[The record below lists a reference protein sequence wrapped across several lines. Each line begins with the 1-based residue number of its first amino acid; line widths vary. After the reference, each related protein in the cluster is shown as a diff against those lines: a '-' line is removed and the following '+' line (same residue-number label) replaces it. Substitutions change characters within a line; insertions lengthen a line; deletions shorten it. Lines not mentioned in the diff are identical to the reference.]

1 MNQWCK
7 GERFS
12 VSIGRPSYPWYWFS
26 HLASFH
32 LLPEWIGVSAM
43 PHDCR
48 EPIQD
53 VVHLF
58 TFDVDLSAAYVE
70 ADNWLLLKFIL
81 NIVMDA
87 VKYSDSKTQICIRSY
102 KDDDRTIAIEVEN
115 LGWGISEE
123 DLKPVEQSF
132 YQAIPERSELGGIGW
147 AYRLLLDTSC
157 TEDPFRYTVNW
168 DRAPRRELFFRR
180 WSWKVKCLSPG
191 MGTDYFGW
199 FAGSSA
205 FASANPLARRRHESQ
220 MPQGTS
226 WLS

>member
-7 GERFS
+7 GEKFS

-87 VKYSDSKTQICIRSY
+87 IKYSDSKTQICIRSF

-132 YQAIPERSELGGIGW
+132 YQAIPERSELGGIGLGLSLV
-147 AYRLLLDTSC
+147 A
-157 TEDPFRYTVNW
+157 RY
-168 DRAPRRELFFRR
+168 ELHGVSF
-180 WSWKVKCLSPG
+180 SI
-191 MGTDYFGW
+191 
-199 FAGSSA
+199 
-205 FASANPLARRRHESQ
+205 HSQ
-220 MPQGTS
+220 LGQGTTERVILSSMVVEGEMSES
-226 WLS
+226 WNGD

>member
-1 MNQWCK
+1 
-7 GERFS
+7 
-12 VSIGRPSYPWYWFS
+12 
-26 HLASFH
+26 
-32 LLPEWIGVSAM
+32 M

-48 EPIQD
+48 KPIQD

-102 KDDDRTIAIEVEN
+102 KDDDRTIAIEVKN

-132 YQAIPERSELGGIGW
+132 YQAIPERSELGGIGLGLSLV
-147 AYRLLLDTSC
+147 A
-157 TEDPFRYTVNW
+157 RY
-168 DRAPRRELFFRR
+168 ELHGGPY
-180 WSWKVKCLSPG
+180 SI
-191 MGTDYFGW
+191 
-199 FAGSSA
+199 
-205 FASANPLARRRHESQ
+205 HSQ
-220 MPQGTS
+220 LGQGTTERVILSSMVVEGEMSKS
-226 WLS
+226 WNGD